1 MKASRM
7 KFFLAV
13 ITFLG
18 LTSGT
23 SVAHEF
29 WIDAL
34 KYQVETTENV
44 QGNFKN
50 GQNFEGT
57 TLAYFENR
65 TLRYEAFQNG
75 QSTAV
80 TGRMGDT
87 PALNFEPQAEG
98 LLVVIH
104 QTVPS
109 KLTYSDWAKF
119 QKFADHKDF
128 PDIGARHDALG
139 FPRDKF
145 RESYSRFAK
154 ALIAVG
160 DGNGFDTYRGLE
172 TEFVALTN
180 PYSVTE
186 PLSEGMGVQ
195 LFYQNAPRGDA
206 QVEVFD
212 RAPDGTVTVSLH
224 RTDDAGI
231 ARIPVT
237 AGHTYL
243 FDAVVLRPSA
253 RDDGTVWETL
263 WAALTFAVPAR

>member
-1 MKASRM
+1 MKV
-7 KFFLAV
+7 FLV
-13 ITFLG
+13 VFTFLG
-18 LTSGT
+18 LTT
-23 SVAHEF
+23 SQPFAHEF

-34 KYQVETTENV
+34 KYQVETGENV
-44 QGNFKN
+44 QANFKN
-50 GQNFEGT
+50 GEDFEGT

-65 TLRYEAFQNG
+65 TVRYEAFQDG
-75 QSTAV
+75 QATPV

-87 PALNFEPQAEG
+87 PALNLEPQPDG

-104 QTVPS
+104 QTAPS
-109 KLTYSDWAKF
+109 RITYSDWAKF

-128 PDIGARHDALG
+128 TDVGTRHDTLG

-160 DGNGFDTYRGLE
+160 DGDGVDTYKGLE
-172 TEFVALTN
+172 IEFVALTN
-180 PYSVTE
+180 PYSVNA

-195 LFYQNAPRGDA
+195 LFYQNAPRADA

-212 RAPDGTVTVSLH
+212 RAPDGSVTVSLH
-224 RTDDAGI
+224 RTDGAGI

-237 AGHTYL
+237 QGHTYL

-253 RDDGTVWETL
+253 HDDGTVWETL

>member
-7 KFFLAV
+7 KIFLAV
-13 ITFLG
+13 ITFVG
-18 LTSGT
+18 LTASH
-23 SVAHEF
+23 SLAHEF

-50 GQNFEGT
+50 GQSFEGT

-65 TLRYEAFQNG
+65 TVRYEAFPNG

-87 PALNFEPQAEG
+87 PALNLDPQPEG

-154 ALIAVG
+154 VLIAVG
-160 DGNGFDTYRGLE
+160 DGEGADSFKGIE

-180 PYSVTE
+180 PYAD
-186 PLSEGMGVQ
+186 PLTEGMAVQ
-195 LFYQNAPRGDA
+195 LFYQNEPRADA

-212 RAPDGTVTVSLH
+212 RAPDGSVTVSLH
-224 RTDDAGI
+224 RTDEAGI
-231 ARIPVT
+231 ARVPVT
-237 AGHTYL
+237 AGHAYL